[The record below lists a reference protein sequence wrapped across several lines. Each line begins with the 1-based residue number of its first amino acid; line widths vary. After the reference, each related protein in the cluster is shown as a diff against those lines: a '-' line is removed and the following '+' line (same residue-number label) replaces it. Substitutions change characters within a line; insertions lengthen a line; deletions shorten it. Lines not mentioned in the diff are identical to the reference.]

1 MHNLKRKFFAVLLS
15 FVSSSALAQGKVRII
30 VSVDWE
36 GDDLQAQNLNAMR
49 TFRSDYPS
57 IPLQHFLNAA
67 YYTKSGA
74 VARNVTQ
81 RIQSVL
87 RPGDEHGLHVHAW
100 RTLVTAAGVRF
111 RTSPSFVEGSVDLN
125 QCNPDCGND
134 VALVA
139 YTEAELKKIFNYS
152 VQTLVSQ
159 GFNRARSFR
168 AGGWMANERVLNA
181 LADSGFT
188 LDSSATYAPYLET
201 AWSDYNLYSFV
212 GQLWPNSVPTSQPY
226 VYQAES
232 GATITELPNNGSLAD
247 YVTGEDMLQ
256 AFKSNAA
263 LLRTKPASDVYLSIG
278 FHQETA
284 AAYLPALRSGIDQI
298 MTYANAQGIDYEF
311 VVAPL

>member
-1 MHNLKRKFFAVLLS
+1 MHHLKRNFFAVLLS
-15 FVSSSALAQGKVRII
+15 FLSASALAQGKVRII

-36 GDDLQAQNLNAMR
+36 GDDLQAQNLNAMK
-49 TFRSDYPS
+49 TFRSDYPA

-74 VARNVTQ
+74 VAKTVTQ

-100 RTLVTAAGVRF
+100 RTLITAAGVRF
-111 RTSPSFVEGSVDLN
+111 RTSPSFVEGTVDLN

-139 YTEAELKKIFNYS
+139 YTEAELKKVFNFS
-152 VQTLVSQ
+152 VQTLVKQ

-168 AGGWMANERVLNA
+168 AGGWMANGRVLNA

-188 LDSSATYAPYLET
+188 LDSSATYAPYLEE

-212 GQLWPNSVPTSQPY
+212 GQLWPDSVPTSQPY
-226 VYQAES
+226 VYKAKS

-247 YVTGEDMLQ
+247 YVTGEDILE

-263 LLRTKPASDVYLSIG
+263 LLRANAANDVYLSIG

-284 AAYLPALRSGIDQI
+284 ADYLPALRSGIDQI
-298 MTYANAQGIDYEF
+298 ISYANTQGIAYEF
-311 VVAPL
+311 IVAPL

>member
-1 MHNLKRKFFAVLLS
+1 MHRLKRNLFAVLLS
-15 FVSSSALAQGKVRII
+15 FLSASALAQGKVRIV

-36 GDDLQAQNLNAMR
+36 GDDLLAQNLNAMKA
-49 TFRSDYPS
+49 FRSDYPA

-81 RIQSVL
+81 KIQSVL

-111 RTSPSFVEGSVDLN
+111 RTSPSFVEGTVDLN

-139 YTEAELKKIFNYS
+139 YTEAELKKIFNFS
-152 VQTLVSQ
+152 VQTLVNQ
-159 GFNRARSFR
+159 GFDRARSFR
-168 AGGWMANERVLNA
+168 AGGWMANNRVLSA

-188 LDSSATYAPYLET
+188 LDSSATYAPYLEE

-212 GQLWPNSVPTSQPY
+212 SQLWPDSMPTSQPY
-226 VYQAES
+226 VYQAKS

-247 YVTGEDMLQ
+247 YVTGADILK
-256 AFKSNAA
+256 AFRSNAA
-263 LLRTKPASDVYLSIG
+263 LLQTNPANDVYLSIG

-284 AAYLPALRSGIDQI
+284 ADYLPALRSGIDQI
-298 MTYANAQGIDYEF
+298 VTYAKAQGIAYEF

>member
-1 MHNLKRKFFAVLLS
+1 MHLLKKNLFAVFLGFLS
-15 FVSSSALAQGKVRII
+15 ASALAQGKVRII

-49 TFRSDYPS
+49 TFRSDYPA

-81 RIQSVL
+81 QIQSVL

-100 RTLVTAAGVRF
+100 RTLVTAAGVHF
-111 RTSPSFVEGSVDLN
+111 RTSPSFVEGTVDLN
-125 QCNPDCGND
+125 QCDPDCGND

-139 YTEAELKKIFNYS
+139 YTEAELKKILNFS
-152 VQTLVSQ
+152 VQTLVNQ

-168 AGGWMANERVLNA
+168 AGGWMANGRVLNA

-188 LDSSATYAPYLET
+188 LDSSATYAPYLEE

-226 VYQAES
+226 VYQAKS

-247 YVTGEDMLQ
+247 YVTGADILK
-256 AFKSNAA
+256 AFQSNAA
-263 LLRTKPASDVYLSIG
+263 LLRSNPASDVYLSIG

-284 AAYLPALRSGIDQI
+284 ADYLPALRSGIDQI
-298 MTYANAQGIDYEF
+298 MTYAKNQGIAYEF
-311 VVAPL
+311 IVAPL